1 MVVVFVCCLNPEESA
16 ESIGRSMVAT
26 ISGSVLCAED
36 ATAINTKLGQL
47 GDACDALRAMCRSW

>member
-1 MVVVFVCCLNPEESA
+1 
-16 ESIGRSMVAT
+16 MVAT
-26 ISGSVLCAED
+26 ISNSVLCAED